1 LQQASGYRVH
11 YVGGSAGW
19 TNFNVLTDEPPDYV
33 AWASSQRVIVGDV
46 LGEYN
51 I

>member
-11 YVGGSAGW
+11 YVGGATGW
-19 TNFNVLTDEPPDYV
+19 TNFNILTDEPPDYV
-33 AWASSQRVIVGDV
+33 TWASSQRVIVGDV
-46 LGEYN
+46 LGEYD